1 LKNRFT
7 LRGGTPAQTVVVLA
21 AALLVLVVVGDILG
35 HLITGPLSNWVNHD
49 LDIPARNF
57 STDHSSSGRIRAAQW
72 IGTFGNVALTGLVA
86 VVVGA
91 SWWIRTGN
99 PRPALCLVS
108 AFAGSGVLTVVIK
121 YAVNRTP
128 ASGPLPSF
136 SAGTF
141 PSGHEL
147 FAVTV
152 YGTLAVLAVRS
163 SRSPRLRWPP
173 AVAFALLAAGV
184 GLARVYLLDH
194 FLSDVI
200 GSVVLGVAWI
210 AIVSIVLDSQ
220 QKLGSHPSTRMR
232 S

>member
-1 LKNRFT
+1 MRKWFT
-7 LRGGTPAQTVVVLA
+7 LRPTTPAQTVV
-21 AALLVLVVVGDILG
+21 LLVTALVGLVVVGDGLG
-35 HLITGPLSNWVNHD
+35 HLITGPFADWVYHD
-49 LDIPARNF
+49 VDVPVRNF
-57 STDHSSSGRIRAAQW
+57 STDHSSGHLIRVAGW
-72 IGTFGNVALTGLVA
+72 VGTFGNVVLTGVVA
-86 VVVGA
+86 VAVGWV
-91 SWWIRTGN
+91 WWLRTRD
-99 PRPALCLVS
+99 PRPALCLLS
-108 AFAGSGVLTVVIK
+108 AFAGAAVLTVVVK

-147 FAVTV
+147 FALTV

-163 SRSPRLRWPP
+163 RGPWQYRWPV
-173 AVAFALLAAGV
+173 AVPLAAIAACV

-210 AIVSIVLDSQ
+210 AIVVIVLDSARFF
-220 QKLGSHPSTRMR
+220 GSRPSRA
-232 S
+232 